1 MTTVC
6 NAPHCEEAVPQ
17 TPGKRARLYCDANCR
32 NKAHAARKA
41 NPGAVP
47 TIPVQPDTP
56 PVDMTLADVV
66 KRDLELGERLD
77 TLPGQLALA
86 LAVRLG
92 SPGTTASSVATLSKE
107 LRALMAEAL
116 AGTKP
121 KQGDVLDEFSERLAR
136 KAAGA

>member
-6 NAPHCEEAVPQ
+6 SAPACDKTLPPATGSRP
-17 TPGKRARLYCDANCR
+17 RLYCDASCR
-32 NKAHAARKA
+32 RKAHEARKA
-41 NPGAVP
+41 NPASVATLPVP
-47 TIPVQPDTP
+47 PADT
-56 PVDMTLADVV
+56 TLADVV
-66 KRDLELGERLD
+66 KRDLEAGERLD

-86 LAVRLG
+86 LAVRIA

-107 LRALMAEAL
+107 LRVLMAEAL

-121 KQGDVLDEFSERLAR
+121 REGDALDEFSKRLAR

>member
-6 NAPHCEEAVPQ
+6 NAPHCDKPVPQ
-17 TPGKRARLYCDANCR
+17 TPGKRARLYCNANCR

-41 NPGAVP
+41 NPAAVS
-47 TIPVQPDTP
+47 TLPVPPADT
-56 PVDMTLADVV
+56 TLADVV
-66 KRDLELGERLD
+66 RRDLEAAERLA

-86 LAVRLG
+86 LATRIA

-121 KQGDVLDEFSERLAR
+121 RDPDKLDEFTQRLQQ